1 MKLKGFGI
9 SNYRSFDE
17 EGIILEDLKKINII
31 IGKNNCGK
39 SNILRFLHTLNSN
52 IKDLRNFPNDIQNQ
66 HRRNGNLAQFK
77 IKFSGNDLVFRNQ
90 DLHRDRNWDPSIILK
105 KNWILSFGFQSQK
118 ISLPKDFENLKSYH
132 LLAFQNKYSNASE
145 GQLKDAIIDTWSNK
159 IKSIIKVE
167 FSDLIYIPHLRVI
180 QEGHSFGD
188 SNSSINGSN
197 IISKMFAMQNPEI
210 GQEKSREKF
219 NLIQNFVREL
229 INNPELKI
237 EIPHTQKEIVLT
249 IDGVRQPLDAFG
261 TGIHQLV
268 ILCSALVIHENSI
281 VCIEEPEIHLH
292 PELQRKFLNFLHK
305 TKNTYFITTHSNTFL
320 NSNNNTSIYHVKN
333 DGLKSTIQLAT
344 RNDTTFSILND
355 LGYKSSD
362 ILQTNGVI
370 WVEGPSDRTYLL
382 QWIKI
387 LKPELIEGIHFSIMF
402 YGGRLLSHLSFEKE
416 KVISDL
422 IPLLKLNQNAFVL
435 MDRDGFTSN
444 AKLTLTKQR
453 VKAEI
458 GERNY
463 WVTKG
468 REIENYL
475 TEKSLQC
482 WLKLDSVTIDENIK
496 LEDLIPKS
504 AKIKYNTSKSTYAKQ
519 IVQHI
524 TKDDLEILDP
534 KIKLNQLIKTIK
546 SWN

>member
-17 EGIILEDLKKINII
+17 EGIMLEGLKKINII

-52 IKDLRNFPNDIQNQ
+52 INDLRNFPNDIQNQ
-66 HRRNGNLAQFK
+66 HRRNGTPSKIIIKLKGSELIVQQDNLRRFRDW
-77 IKFSGNDLVFRNQ
+77 NYNVFLNKSWNLYYDFLSQVVNLPEDFANLSNNQ
-90 DLHRDRNWDPSIILK
+90 LISFQGKYSSAPTEDLK
-105 KNWILSFGFQSQK
+105 KAVI
-118 ISLPKDFENLKSYH
+118 EN
-132 LLAFQNKYSNASE
+132 
-145 GQLKDAIIDTWSNK
+145 WSNK
-159 IKSIIKVE
+159 IKSIIKLE
-167 FSDLIYIPHLRVI
+167 FRDLIYIPHLRVI

-210 GQEKSREKF
+210 GQEKSRDKF

-229 INNPELKI
+229 INKPKLKI

-268 ILCSALVIHENSI
+268 ILCSTLVIHENSI

-344 RNDTTFSILND
+344 RNETTFSILND

-382 QWIKI
+382 QWLKI
-387 LKPELIEGIHFSIMF
+387 LTPELMEGIHFSVMF
-402 YGGRLLSHLSFEKE
+402 YGGKLLSHLSFEKE

-435 MDRDGFTSN
+435 MDRDGFTSK
-444 AKLTLTKQR
+444 AKLTQTKQR

-475 TEKSLQC
+475 TEKSLRD
-482 WLKLDSVTIDENIK
+482 WLNLDSITIDENTK
-496 LEDLIPKS
+496 LEDLVPKS

-519 IVQHI
+519 IAEHI
-524 TKDDLEILDP
+524 TIDDLEILDL
-534 KIKLNQLIKTIK
+534 KTKLNQLIKTIT